1 MDGESK
7 KGGAEVAAK
16 ILAISGGSKNGTNDQ
31 MSKEALMGAKE
42 AGAEIEFI
50 HMLDLNLV
58 PCNGCVSCV
67 TGKDGVF
74 AGGSARCVRKD
85 DLPWLEDKI
94 YDADGV
100 IFVMPIFEKGLP
112 GFFRAF
118 QDRFAGPSHDVGML
132 TIAKSIHEQKGGG
145 PGGPDPRAF
154 KKRFAT
160 FIGIGGSDWAC
171 RMSADFGLFA
181 MVQQW
186 QIVDD
191 LVFTW
196 AKSLAMEDERVA
208 RIREAGRSIAKAAT
222 DPASY
227 RYLGD
232 PGICANCH
240 SRLMYLT
247 DDAKNAECS
256 VCGIKGELVV
266 KDGKIGFSY
275 PPEQLK
281 HAHNT
286 LPGKI
291 KHVEDIGKN
300 EGAFAAAKQTDE
312 YKRRAEVYK
321 AFIQPL
327 KPER

>member
-1 MDGESK
+1 M
-7 KGGAEVAAK
+7 K

-31 MSKEALMGAKE
+31 MAKEALMGAQE
-42 AGAEIEFI
+42 MGAEIEFI

-67 TGKDGVF
+67 TGRDGVF

-85 DLPWLEDKI
+85 DLNWLEDKI

-118 QDRFAGPSHDVGML
+118 QDRFAGPSHDIGML
-132 TIAKSIHEQKGGG
+132 TIAKSIWEKKGSPAG
-145 PGGPDPRAF
+145 GGPDPRAF
-154 KKRFAT
+154 KTRFAT
-160 FIGIGGSDWAC
+160 YIGIGGSDWAC
-171 RMSADFGLFA
+171 RMSADFNLFG
-181 MVQQW
+181 MVQMW
-186 QIVDD
+186 KVVDD

-196 AKSLAMEDERVA
+196 AKSLTMEDDRVA
-208 RIREAGRSIAKAAT
+208 QIRQAGRNIAKAVA
-222 DPASY
+222 DPAGY

-232 PGICANCH
+232 AGICANCH

-247 DDAKNAECS
+247 DDAKTVECS

-266 KDGKIGFSY
+266 EDGTIRFVY
-275 PPEQLK
+275 PPEQLE

-286 LPGKI
+286 VPGKI

-300 EGAFAAAKQTDE
+300 EAAFAAAKQTDE
-312 YKRRAEVYK
+312 YRRRAEAYK
-321 AFIQPL
+321 AFIQPSR
-327 KPER
+327 PEK

>member
-1 MDGESK
+1 
-7 KGGAEVAAK
+7 VAVK
-16 ILAISGGSKNGTNDQ
+16 ILAISGGGKNGTNDQ
-31 MSKEALMGAKE
+31 MAKEALMGAQE
-42 AGAEIEFI
+42 VGAEIEFI
-50 HMLDLNLV
+50 HMLDLDLV

-74 AGGSARCVRKD
+74 AGGSAQCVRKD
-85 DLPWLEDKI
+85 DLLWLEDKI
-94 YDADGV
+94 YDSDGV
-100 IFVMPIFEKGLP
+100 MFVMPIFEKGLP

-118 QDRFAGPSHDVGML
+118 QDRFAGPSHDMGML
-132 TIAKSIHEQKGGG
+132 TIAKDIHEKKGGG

-154 KKRFAT
+154 KRRFAT

-196 AKSLAMEDERVA
+196 AKSLAMEGERVA
-208 RIREAGRSIAKAAT
+208 RIREAGRAIAKAVM
-222 DPASY
+222 DPKSY
-227 RYLGD
+227 KYLGD

-247 DDAKNAECS
+247 DDAKSMECS
-256 VCGIKGELVV
+256 VCGIKGELLIE
-266 KDGKIGFSY
+266 DGKVRFSY
-275 PPEQLK
+275 PPEQLE

-286 LPGKI
+286 LSGKI
-291 KHVEDIGKN
+291 KHVEDIGKH

-312 YKRRAEVYK
+312 YKKRAEVYK
-321 AFIQPL
+321 SFIQPS
-327 KPER
+327 KPAK

>member
-1 MDGESK
+1 M
-7 KGGAEVAAK
+7 AAR
-16 ILAISGGSKNGTNDQ
+16 ILAISGGGKNGTNDQ
-31 MSKEALMGAKE
+31 MAKEALMGAQE
-42 AGAEIEFI
+42 TGAEIEFI
-50 HMLDLNLV
+50 HMLDLDLV

-85 DLPWLEDKI
+85 DLLWLEDKI
-94 YDADGV
+94 YDSDGV

-118 QDRFAGPSHDVGML
+118 QDRFAGPSHDIGML
-132 TIAKSIHEQKGGG
+132 TIAKSIHDKQGGG

-171 RMSADFGLFA
+171 RMSADFNLFG

-186 QIVDD
+186 QVVDD

-196 AKSLAMEDERVA
+196 AKSLAMEDDRIA
-208 RIREAGRSIAKAAT
+208 RIREAGRAIAKAAA

-227 RYLGD
+227 KYLGD
-232 PGICANCH
+232 PGVCANCH

-247 DDAKNAECS
+247 DDAKNVECS

-266 KDGKIGFSY
+266 KDGKIKFAY
-275 PPEQLK
+275 PPEQLE

-300 EGAFAAAKQTDE
+300 EGAFAAAKQTEE

-321 AFIQPL
+321 AFIQPS
-327 KPER
+327 KPEK

>member
-1 MDGESK
+1 
-7 KGGAEVAAK
+7 VATK

-31 MSKEALMGAKE
+31 MAKEALMGAKA

-67 TGKDGVF
+67 TGPDGVF
-74 AGGSARCVRKD
+74 AGGSCRCVRKD
-85 DLPWLEDKI
+85 DLRWLEDKI
-94 YDADGV
+94 YESDGV
-100 IFVMPIFEKGLP
+100 VFVMPIFEKGVP

-118 QDRFAGPSHDVGML
+118 QDRIAGPSHDVGML
-132 TIAKSIHEQKGGG
+132 TIARDIHEKKGGG

-154 KKRFAT
+154 QKRVAI

-171 RMSADFGLFA
+171 RMAADFGLFA

-186 QIVDD
+186 EVIDYM
-191 LVFTW
+191 VFTW

-208 RIREAGRSIAKAAT
+208 SIREAGRTIARMAA
-222 DPASY
+222 DPSSY
-227 RYLGD
+227 QYLGD
-232 PGICANCH
+232 PGVCANCH

-247 DDAKNAECS
+247 DDAKTVECS

-266 KDGKIGFSY
+266 KDGKVKFSY
-275 PPEQLK
+275 PPEQLE

-312 YKRRAEVYK
+312 YKRRAEAYK
-321 AFIQPL
+321 AFIQPS
-327 KPER
+327 KPEK

>member
-1 MDGESK
+1 M
-7 KGGAEVAAK
+7 AAK

-31 MSKEALMGAKE
+31 MAKEALMGAQE

-50 HMLDLNLV
+50 HMLDLDLV

-74 AGGSARCVRKD
+74 AGGSCRCIRKD
-85 DLPWLEDKI
+85 DLRWLEDKL

-100 IFVMPIFEKGLP
+100 IFVMPIFEKGVP

-118 QDRFAGPSHDVGML
+118 QDRIAGPSHDLGML
-132 TIAKSIHEQKGGG
+132 TIARDIHEKKGGG

-154 KKRFAT
+154 KKRYAT

-171 RMSADFGLFA
+171 RMAADFALFA

-186 QIVDD
+186 QVIDY
-191 LVFTW
+191 LTFTW

-208 RIREAGRSIAKAAT
+208 GIREAGRTIAKMAA

-227 RYLGD
+227 KYLGD
-232 PGICANCH
+232 PGLCANCH
-240 SRLMYLT
+240 SRLMYIAEDGKT
-247 DDAKNAECS
+247 VECS
-256 VCGIKGELVV
+256 VCGIKGELTIEN
-266 KDGKIGFSY
+266 GKLKYSY
-275 PPEQLK
+275 PPEQME
-281 HAHNT
+281 HAHNL

-291 KHVEDIGKN
+291 KHVEDIGRN

-312 YKRRAEVYK
+312 YKRRAEVYRG
-321 AFIQPL
+321 FIQAS
-327 KPER
+327 KPEK

>member
-1 MDGESK
+1 M
-7 KGGAEVAAK
+7 K

-31 MSKEALMGAKE
+31 MAKEALMGAQE
-42 AGAEIEFI
+42 MGTEIEFI

-85 DLPWLEDKI
+85 DLNWLEDKI

-118 QDRFAGPSHDVGML
+118 QDRFAGPSHDIGML
-132 TIAKSIHEQKGGG
+132 TIAKSIWEKKGSPAG
-145 PGGPDPRAF
+145 GGPDPRAF
-154 KKRFAT
+154 KTRFAT
-160 FIGIGGSDWAC
+160 YIGIGGSDWAC
-171 RMSADFGLFA
+171 RMSADFNLFG
-181 MVQQW
+181 MVQMW
-186 QIVDD
+186 KVVDD

-196 AKSLAMEDERVA
+196 AKSLTMEDDRVA
-208 RIREAGRSIAKAAT
+208 QIRQAGRNIAKAVA
-222 DPASY
+222 DPAGY

-232 PGICANCH
+232 AGICANCH

-247 DDAKNAECS
+247 DDAKTVECS

-266 KDGKIGFSY
+266 EDGTIRFVY
-275 PPEQLK
+275 PPEQLE

-286 LPGKI
+286 VPGKI

-300 EGAFAAAKQTDE
+300 EAAFAAAKQTDE
-312 YKRRAEVYK
+312 YRRRAEAYK
-321 AFIQPL
+321 AFIQPSR
-327 KPER
+327 PEK

>member
-1 MDGESK
+1 
-7 KGGAEVAAK
+7 
-16 ILAISGGSKNGTNDQ
+16 
-31 MSKEALMGAKE
+31 MSNTEIMVKEALMGAE
-42 AGAEIEFI
+42 EMGAEVELI

-67 TGKDGVF
+67 TGKDWMAF

-85 DLPWLEDKI
+85 DLKWLEDKI
-94 YDADGV
+94 YDSDGV
-100 IFVMPIFEKGLP
+100 VFVMPIFEKGVP
-112 GFFRAF
+112 GFFRSF
-118 QDRFAGPSHDVGML
+118 QDRFAGPSHDIGML
-132 TIAKSIHEQKGGG
+132 TIAKSIWEQKESPAG
-145 PGGPDPRAF
+145 GGPDPRAF
-154 KKRFAT
+154 KQRFAT

-191 LVFTW
+191 LTFTW
-196 AKSLAMEDERVA
+196 AKSLTMEDDRVA
-208 RIREAGRSIAKAAT
+208 LIREAGRNIAKAAT
-222 DPASY
+222 EPASY

-247 DDAKNAECS
+247 DDAKTVECS
-256 VCGIKGELVV
+256 VCGIKGELVI
-266 KDGKIGFSY
+266 DGGTIKFAY
-275 PPEQLK
+275 PPEQLE

-312 YKRRAEVYK
+312 YKRRADAYK
-321 AFIQPL
+321 AFIQPS
-327 KPER
+327 KPEK